1 MNYIEWNTALAKR
14 YFDDVTEAQ
23 TFLCITR
30 DTLKDISGLDTE
42 QAALDDFIAAVKK
55 GPEWTQ
61 ISGCWTIPSKAH
73 NCLHPDPE
81 YRNRRRRSN
90 TEKKDLSGHIHW
102 KRFGGWN
109 KISPPYLAYL
119 FLFVLAWTEREDTA
133 PGEQDLHGSNYYEP
147 LNRLL
152 NTTGEDERISSFR
165 EDYEF
170 EGKKISLNDLWKDLE
185 EWSVWCRDDGKAAVL
200 LPDFS
205 RASDRFVFLPKYYG
219 LMKAVDLEQ
228 LNGLFV
234 TMEEAGKISPNSV
247 PPPVAFVKKVLEFCS
262 ITSFLSKSC
271 LGALMAAVNSEDHS
285 LAEAFGRL
293 LQSKYRLCDGVAD
306 EGLLQNPTDRNS
318 RLAARLLR
326 VMERNGNL
334 KLVCR
339 LRSMSALEKLPL
351 EEGGEY
357 TFEGEG
363 KEVVVNWITGSEW
376 FSLMEFPGTDLMSG
390 MEIRSSAL
398 RIKAAMIRKDLIVMH
413 AAEPY
418 FLAGCKVEVNEVER
432 GKKYTLL
439 SRGPTRP
446 VLDGIQ
452 LQELGIACPQGMA
465 CYSFSV
471 PSDAA
476 RDSWPQILPPLFE
489 EKAPSPKLFLS
500 GFRMEPRSTRFPIGL
515 PIRIRC
521 NLDNVQPKA
530 KSNGKCE
537 IKEIDE
543 GLWVLETAEEGE
555 ITMSLID
562 LASSQPPAGWQDITI
577 YIESLYQDGARDQ
590 AFEPLLASDLATDP
604 YPTAFIVLEEGT
616 RDPRAGEA
624 EGYTST
630 YLETGIPR
638 LRVVAANIR
647 ESIGVYVDDKLISPS
662 SGEVYTLP
670 SLSVGDHWIKVMYVP
685 LLILSRRV
693 RISSE
698 PEFSVDCLS
707 RDRNHPTEISQT
719 LVADV
724 RGDAGLVF
732 DWEVR
737 GDDAR
742 LNDGIAT
749 IDHAGVYRGVI
760 LVRDHAGLEAGKT
773 YEVRFGFCGKFTAS
787 RWFRFK
793 PGLQPR
799 VSPSRR
805 PASGGFNSL
814 ANAFQGLSF
823 PENSKEEGKP

>member
-1 MNYIEWNTALAKR
+1 MNYIEWNNALAKR

-23 TFLCITR
+23 TFLCITK
-30 DTLKDISGLDTE
+30 DTLKDISGLATE
-42 QAALDDFIAAVKK
+42 QAALDDFITAVKN

-61 ISGCWTIPSKAH
+61 ISGCWTVPSKAH

-90 TEKKDLSGHIHW
+90 EKKDLSGHIHW

-109 KISPPYLAYL
+109 KLYPPYLAYL

-133 PGEQDLHGSNYYEP
+133 SGEQDLHGSNYYEP

-152 NTTGEDERISSFR
+152 NTAGEDERISSFR

-170 EGKKISLNDLWKDLE
+170 EGNRLSLNDLWKDLE
-185 EWSVWCRDDGKAAVL
+185 KWSVWYREDGKAAVQ

-219 LMKAVDLEQ
+219 LMKAADLEQ
-228 LNGLFV
+228 LNGFFV
-234 TMEEAGKISPNSV
+234 TMEEAGKISPDSL
-247 PPPVAFVKKVLEFCS
+247 PPPVAFVKKILEVRS
-262 ITSFLSKSC
+262 ISSFLSKSC
-271 LGALMAAVNSEDHS
+271 LGALTAAVNSEDHS

-293 LQSKYRLCDGVAD
+293 LQSKYRLCDGLSD
-306 EGLLQNPTDRNS
+306 DKLLQTETTRNT
-318 RLAARLLR
+318 RLAASLLR
-326 VMERNGNL
+326 VMGRNGNL
-334 KLVCR
+334 KLACR

-357 TFEGEG
+357 KFEGEG

-376 FSLMEFPGTDLMSG
+376 FSLMEFPEIDLMSG
-390 MEIRSSAL
+390 MEIQCRAL
-398 RIKAAMIRKDLIVMH
+398 RIRASMPQKDYIVMH
-413 AAEPY
+413 PAEPH
-418 FLAGCKVEVNEVER
+418 FLSGYKVEVNEVER
-432 GKKYTLL
+432 EKKYTLL
-439 SRGPTRP
+439 SKGPTIP
-446 VLDGIQ
+446 VFDGV
-452 LQELGIACPQGMA
+452 LLNELNIACPQGMS
-465 CYSFSV
+465 CHSFSV
-471 PSDAA
+471 PADASA
-476 RDSWPQILPPLFE
+476 DSWPTTLPPLLD
-489 EKAPSPKLFLS
+489 EKAPNPKLSFS
-500 GFRMEPRSTRFPIGL
+500 GFRLEPRSARFPIGL
-515 PIRIRC
+515 PIRISC
-521 NLDNVQPKA
+521 NLDNVLPKA
-530 KSNGKCE
+530 KSNVQCE
-537 IKEIDE
+537 INEIDE
-543 GLWVLETAEEGE
+543 GCWVLESSGEGE
-555 ITMSLID
+555 IVLSLID
-562 LASSQPPAGWQDITI
+562 LTTQAPPLGWQDVKIS
-577 YIESLYQDGARDQ
+577 IESLYQDGARDR
-590 AFEPLLASDLATDP
+590 AFEPLLESDLVKDP

-624 EGYTST
+624 VGYTST
-630 YLETGIPR
+630 YLEAGIPR
-638 LRVVAANIR
+638 MRVVAANIR
-647 ESIGVYVDDKLISPS
+647 ETIEVYVDDKMISPS
-662 SGEVYTLP
+662 PGDVYTLAP
-670 SLSVGDHWIKVMYVP
+670 MTVGDHWIKVMSGP
-685 LLILSRRV
+685 LLLSSRRV

-737 GDDAR
+737 SDEAL

-749 IDHAGVYRGVI
+749 IDSAGVYRGVI
-760 LVRDHAGLEAGKT
+760 LVRDHAGLEAGKS

-793 PGLQPR
+793 PGSQPR
-799 VSPSRR
+799 VSPSRG

-814 ANAFQGLSF
+814 ANALQGLSF
-823 PENSKEEGKP
+823 PENLKEGGKP